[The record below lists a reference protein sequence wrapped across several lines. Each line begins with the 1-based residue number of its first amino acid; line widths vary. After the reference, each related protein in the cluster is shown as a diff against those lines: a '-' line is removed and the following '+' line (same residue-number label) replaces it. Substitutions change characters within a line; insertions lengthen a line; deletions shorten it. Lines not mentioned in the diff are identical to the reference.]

1 MSNGMPSEISVD
13 DLAQALATGIRLIDV
28 RQPDEYTDAHVPGA
42 VLIPLT
48 EVPDRVSEFGG
59 SGDTVYVICKAGG
72 RSARACDFVR
82 QSGVNAVNIAGGT
95 DAWILSGRP
104 TVDGTSP
111 T

>member
-1 MSNGMPSEISVD
+1 MSNGTPSEISVD
-13 DLAQALATGIRLIDV
+13 GLADVLESGARLIDV

-42 VLIPLT
+42 ILIPLS

-59 SGDTVYVICKAGG
+59 PGDTVYVICKAGG

-82 QSGVNAVNIAGGT
+82 QSGVIAVNIAGGT